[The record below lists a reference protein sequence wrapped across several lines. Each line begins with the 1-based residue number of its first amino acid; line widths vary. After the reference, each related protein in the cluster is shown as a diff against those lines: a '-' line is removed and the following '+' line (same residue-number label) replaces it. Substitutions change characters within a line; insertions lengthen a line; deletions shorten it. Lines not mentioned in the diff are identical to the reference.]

1 MFRFGA
7 KTMTV
12 CLMVF
17 LGTSLSQ
24 AEDLRWHTDYG
35 EARDAAKR
43 GQAMLLI
50 YFYSAEE
57 DAATAEFERHTLAD
71 PTVRDRLEQYVLLK
85 LPLTA
90 TVQVDGQ
97 AKRLI
102 EHAAFQYMYG
112 RAGIAVIDH
121 QSKQTA
127 HSGHVVSMFPFSPG
141 SYFAAD
147 KMRVIL
153 DLPPGTLTQRTLIYA
168 VRRRREQPRSA
179 AGTLSGLL
187 AEASG
192 RHSELQASMQSQGHH
207 DWSTRFHQLNA
218 KLPRS
223 LIAVEVCAES
233 WPGQQLVPAAEECVY
248 SWRRS
253 SGHWDRVAADHP
265 LYAYDMKR
273 GANGVWYATGIFGSR
288 R

>member
-1 MFRFGA
+1 M
-7 KTMTV
+7 TITV
-12 CLMVF
+12 CLMVI
-17 LGTSLSQ
+17 LGTALSQ
-24 AEDLRWHTDYG
+24 AENLRWHTDYG
-35 EARDAAKR
+35 EAHVASKR
-43 GQAMLLI
+43 GRAMLLI
-50 YFYSAEE
+50 YFHPAED
-57 DAATAEFERHTLAD
+57 DAVAAKFERHTLAD
-71 PTVRDRLEQYVLLK
+71 PTVRDGLKRYVLLK

-90 TVQVDGQ
+90 SVQVDGRRT
-97 AKRLI
+97 RLI
-102 EHAAFQYMYG
+102 EHAAFQHMYG

-121 QSKQTA
+121 QSNGSA
-127 HSGHVVSMFPFSPG
+127 YSGHVVSMFPFSLG

-187 AEASG
+187 TEVSR

-273 GANGVWYATGIFGSR
+273 GANGIWYATGIFGSR